1 MLQVMDITYL
11 GHSSFKL
18 KGKSTTVI
26 TDPFDPSMVGL
37 KYSPQEATI
46 VTVSHHHPD
55 HDQVDL
61 VKNVSR
67 VVDGPGEYEIAGVS
81 IIGIQSFHDDKKGE
95 ERGKNTIYVF
105 EMEDLRI
112 AHLGDLGHKLP
123 AESIE
128 EMGPIDILLIPVG
141 GKYTI
146 DSQTAVEVTRSIE
159 PSIIIPMHYLAEG
172 MNPETFAD
180 LTKAEDFVNA
190 FGIPAETM
198 EKLTIKKSDIGEER
212 KIIILEKK

>member
-1 MLQVMDITYL
+1 MDIIYL

-18 KGKSTTVI
+18 KTKSTTVV
-26 TDPFDPSMVGL
+26 TDPFDPALVGI
-37 KYSPQEATI
+37 KYPPQEADI

-55 HDQVDL
+55 HDKIDL
-61 VKNVSR
+61 VKNVGR

-81 IIGIQSFHDDKKGE
+81 IIGVASFHDDKKGE
-95 ERGKNTIYVF
+95 ERGKNTVYVF
-105 EMEDLRI
+105 EMEGLRI

-123 AESIE
+123 ADAIE
-128 EMGPIDILLIPVG
+128 EMGPIDILMIPVG

-146 DSQTAVEVTRSIE
+146 DAQTAVEVTRSID
-159 PSIIIPMHYLAEG
+159 PSIIIPMHYLVDG

-198 EKLTIKKSDIGEER
+198 EKLTIKKSEIGEER